1 MANTRHK
8 QSNLV
13 NNCRCKKEV
22 FAIDS
27 KVYDEIIRLI
37 NRKVEGD
44 YWDYKQ
50 EWHSDNERLILD
62 ILCFANT
69 VHNKDCYLII
79 GVADNGDII
88 GLTNNSA
95 NRKNQAAV
103 IDLLSNAMFAG
114 DFVPEVAVET
124 ILVNKNEIDILTVFN
139 SYNVPFYLRSKSRKY
154 HSIVEGYVYSRKNDR
169 NTPISENSSMQQI
182 ELLWK
187 KRLGLL
193 SLPLEQ
199 IISRMK
205 NKSEWHETG
214 DTYYNVFNP
223 DFKIKEERDLEEYR
237 DYKREFYSYNQYNES
252 TNYINLY
259 ILCRETVLK
268 EFQVVL
274 LDSGRYKTPVPT
286 WGFIHNPTIYS
297 ESLYAYK
304 YILNDSVDYAVQQ
317 FIYDEDSEEARIA
330 KERFDEVVLYFEN
343 KQEHKEFHQ
352 TIESYPEY
360 VKNYIN
366 DAKLRNYYISS
377 NNKLEIKD
385 CTDKLI
391 TAFAFKRFLSDYR
404 RKKVGIDVKR
414 IKSIS
419 IVHKSLG
426 LLQSSDIAQ
435 HRVDINETGKV
446 KHFLYNRENTKA
458 ENSFY
463 YNADKY
469 WTRDFLNF
477 IEPITTDWEKDY
489 SVDVCDSYEWR
500 CTLKYD
506 DGTSKLI
513 QGNVVPP
520 PFSDDVECRIR
531 NLVAF
536 DEVPWLFT

>member
-1 MANTRHK
+1 M
-8 QSNLV
+8 
-13 NNCRCKKEV
+13 
-22 FAIDS
+22 FAIDT
-27 KVYDEIIRLI
+27 KVYNEIIKLI
-37 NRKVEGD
+37 SRKVEGD

-50 EWHSDNERLILD
+50 EWHGDNERLLLD

-88 GLTNNSA
+88 GLTENSP

-103 IDLLSNAMFAG
+103 IDLLSNSMFAG
-114 DFVPEVAVET
+114 DFVPEVSVET
-124 ILVNKNEIDILTVFN
+124 ILISKKEIDILTVFN

-154 HSIVEGYVYSRKNDR
+154 HSILEGYIYSRKNDR
-169 NTPISENSSMQQI
+169 NTPISENSSMHQI

-193 SLPLEQ
+193 SPPLEQ

-205 NKSEWHETG
+205 NKSEWQEIDDMH
-214 DTYYNVFNP
+214 YNIFNP
-223 DFKIKEERDLEEYR
+223 DFKIKEEWDQEEYR
-237 DYKREFYSYNQYNES
+237 EYKREFYSYNQYNES

-268 EFQVVL
+268 GFQVVL

-286 WGFIHNPTIYS
+286 WGFIHDPTRYS

-304 YILNDSVDYAVQQ
+304 YILKDSIDYALQQ
-317 FIYDEDSEEARIA
+317 FIYDEDSEEATIA
-330 KERFDEVVLYFEN
+330 KGRFDEVVLYFEN
-343 KQEHKEFHQ
+343 KQEQEEFHQ
-352 TIESYPEY
+352 SIESYPACVEH
-360 VKNYIN
+360 YIN
-366 DAKLRNYYISS
+366 DAKLMKYHISS
-377 NNKLEIKD
+377 SNKLEIKD
-385 CTDKLI
+385 CTGKLN

-404 RKKVGIDVKR
+404 RKKAGVDVKR

-419 IVHKSLG
+419 IINNSLG
-426 LLQSSDIAQ
+426 VLCPSDFAE
-435 HRVDINETGKV
+435 HRVDINETGEV
-446 KHFLYNRENTKA
+446 KHSLYNRESRKA
-458 ENSFY
+458 ANSYY

-477 IEPITTDWEKDY
+477 IELITTDWEKDY
-489 SVDVCDSYEWR
+489 SIDMCDGYEWR

-513 QGNVVPP
+513 KGNVPP
-520 PFSDDVECRIR
+520 PFSDDVERRIR

-536 DEVPWLFT
+536 DEAPLLFT